1 MLQLHG
7 CHGNRWKQ
15 PHLNTHVSVTLGQGQ
30 EELEHRSA
38 DPSRRARHVHCLA
51 FLCGLQTLPPSGR
64 KTNDL
69 FRPANVLTKEW
80 EELVMQPLP
89 QESAGEEG
97 IKQKV
102 IGEPVRVQG
111 HLEFSCL
118 VMVYFSFSVMKGEL
132 GWFLEPT
139 DSPGVF
145 LICFLSSPAYCCC
158 RCSQKASPR

>member
-1 MLQLHG
+1 
-7 CHGNRWKQ
+7 
-15 PHLNTHVSVTLGQGQ
+15 
-30 EELEHRSA
+30 
-38 DPSRRARHVHCLA
+38 
-51 FLCGLQTLPPSGR
+51 
-64 KTNDL
+64 
-69 FRPANVLTKEW
+69 
-80 EELVMQPLP
+80 MQPLP

-139 DSPGVF
+139 DSPGIF

-158 RCSQKASPR
+158 RCSKEGVTKVTEAIMLTIRANVWLAFL